1 MEFELNGIK
10 YPVREVSVVDGGT
23 ETVFLIGNESLQ
35 RAIFNHNEE
44 DERDEYVSDEAQN
57 IDEQIFFYAPDDVLL
72 TDQLIEFLRE
82 NAGDYSQGVIF
93 LE

>member
-35 RAIFNHNEE
+35 RAIFNYNEE

-82 NAGDYSQGVIF
+82 NAGDIGQGVIF

>member
-10 YPVREVSVVDGGT
+10 YPVREVSVVDDGT
-23 ETVFLIGNESLQ
+23 ETVFLIGNESLL

-44 DERDEYVSDEAQN
+44 DERDEYVSDEAQD
-57 IDEQIFFYAPDDVLL
+57 IDEQVFFYVPDEVLL
-72 TDQLIEFLRE
+72 SDQLIEFLRE
-82 NAGDYSQGVIF
+82 NAGDIGQGVIF